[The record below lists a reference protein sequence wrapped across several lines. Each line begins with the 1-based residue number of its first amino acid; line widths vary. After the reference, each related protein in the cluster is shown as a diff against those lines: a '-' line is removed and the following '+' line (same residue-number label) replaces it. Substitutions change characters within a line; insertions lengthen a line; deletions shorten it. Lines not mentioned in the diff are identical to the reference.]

1 MIVPNTKKGSSS
13 IDKYFLKIKIFVDS
27 LASINY
33 IVSTVDHLETIFEGL
48 SLEYD
53 TFITFVVLKID
64 PFTIDEINSLLLAQE
79 GRINTN
85 NKSLDSSPS
94 DNMTIHNQFNNDK
107 KKVCFIWSR
116 IRPAL

>member
-1 MIVPNTKKGSSS
+1 MIAPNTKKGSSS

-33 IVSTVDHLETIFEGL
+33 IVSTVDHLKTIFEGL

-53 TFITFVVLKID
+53 TFITFVMLKTD

-79 GRINTN
+79 GKINTN

-107 KKVCFIWSR
+107 KKFV
-116 IRPAL
+116 LYGQE